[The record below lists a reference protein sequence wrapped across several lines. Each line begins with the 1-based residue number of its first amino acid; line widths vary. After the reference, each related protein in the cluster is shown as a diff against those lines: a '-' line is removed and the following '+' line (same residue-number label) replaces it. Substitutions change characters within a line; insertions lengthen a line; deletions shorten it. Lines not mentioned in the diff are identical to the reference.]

1 MKETNNKTRSIFN
14 QDEYYSKLNARIEYS
29 SHYNPSK
36 RCYFRGVYMQDG
48 SYADLD

>member
-14 QDEYYSKLNARIEYS
+14 QDEYYSKLNAKIVTS